1 MMGGIRMIDPSTA
14 TAPSSTAAEPTPV
27 AAQRPVKFN
36 YLVAQRFLSR
46 EQLAAAVAEAK
57 ERHQSVESLLIDKYG
72 VRKGDLGTSLSLF
85 YRCPFVPFDRR
96 TIVSRDLLTNL
107 NVQHLKKAAWIPLR
121 REGDT
126 VTVLVKDPHDLPL
139 ADSIEKLFP
148 DSKIRLAVS
157 LPDDIQQFINSATG
171 ADTQAILSEG
181 GDQPDNAAP
190 DADDFTE
197 VSDHDHTVIRLAH
210 QIILDAFRER
220 ASDIHIEPGGRRRQ
234 TTVRFRVDGTCFPY
248 QEVPS
253 LLSNPLVA
261 RLKIMANLDITER
274 RKPQDGKLRVRLPER
289 DIELRIATI
298 PTVGGNEDVVLRLL
312 AAQDLIPLEA
322 HGLAERNFRELT
334 LLAQKPYGLILCVG
348 PTGSGKTTTLH
359 AILRHINTA
368 EKKIWTAE
376 DPVEITQHGLRQVQV
391 NRKIG
396 FTFAAAMRAFLRGD
410 PDIIMVGEMRDSET
424 TGIAIEASLTGHLV
438 LSTLHTNS
446 AVETIGR
453 LLDLGIDPFNF
464 ADALLGVLAQRLVKR
479 LCMDCKRP
487 YEASPEEMQ
496 EMAMAYGPEFSRV
509 APPAGRTLHLY
520 QSKGCDRCNGTGYR
534 GRAAIHELLVASD
547 YMKTMIN
554 RRQPMLEILDQAK
567 AEGMTTLVQD
577 GIMKVLAG
585 VTDFKQVKVAAIR

>member
-1 MMGGIRMIDPSTA
+1 MIESSAA
-14 TAPSSTAAEPTPV
+14 TVPPDTVAAEPAP
-27 AAQRPVKFN
+27 AGPLRAVKFN

-46 EQLAAAVAEAK
+46 EQLAAALAEAK
-57 ERHQSVESLLIDKYG
+57 ERQLSVESLLIDKYG

-85 YRCPFVPFDRR
+85 YRCPFVVFDRR

-107 NVQHLKKAAWIPLR
+107 NLQHLKKGAWIPLR

-126 VTVLVKDPHDLPL
+126 VTVVVKDPHDLPL
-139 ADSIEKLFP
+139 ADSIERLFP
-148 DSKIRLAVS
+148 GSKIQLAVS
-157 LPDDIQQFINSATG
+157 LPGDIQQFITSVTG
-171 ADTQAILSEG
+171 ADTQALLSEG
-181 GDQPDNAAP
+181 APDEQPDNAAP
-190 DADDFTE
+190 NGDDYAE

-210 QIILDAFRER
+210 QIILDAYRER

-234 TTVRFRVDGTCFPY
+234 TIVRFRVDGTCFPY

-289 DIELRIATI
+289 DIELRMATI

-322 HGLAERNFRELT
+322 HGLSDGNFHELK

-376 DPVEITQHGLRQVQV
+376 DPVEITQPGLRQVQV

-424 TGIAIEASLTGHLV
+424 TAIAVEASLTGHLV

-446 AVETIGR
+446 AVETIWR

-479 LCMDCKRP
+479 LCTDCKRP
-487 YEASPEEMQ
+487 YEASPEEIQ
-496 EMAMAYGPEFSRV
+496 ELALAYGPEFGRL
-509 APPAGRTLHLY
+509 APPAGRALHLY
-520 QSKGCDRCNGTGYR
+520 QSKGCDRCNSTGYR

-577 GIMKVLAG
+577 GIVKVLAG

>member
-1 MMGGIRMIDPSTA
+1 MSDSIMAI
-14 TAPSSTAAEPTPV
+14 APPNIV
-27 AAQRPVKFN
+27 AQPALAGAQRPVKFN
-36 YLVAQRFLSR
+36 YLVAQRFLTR
-46 EQLAAAVAEAK
+46 EQLAAALAEAK
-57 ERHQSVESLLIDKYG
+57 ERQLAVESLLIDKYG
-72 VRKGDLGTSLSLF
+72 VRKADLGTSLSLF
-85 YRCPFVPFDRR
+85 YRCPFVVFDRR
-96 TIVSRDLLTNL
+96 TVVSRDLLANL
-107 NVQHLKKAAWIPLR
+107 NLQHLKKASWIPLR

-148 DSKIRLAVS
+148 DSKIQLAVS
-157 LPDDIQQFINSATG
+157 LPDDIQQFINSAAG
-171 ADTQAILSEG
+171 ADTLAILSESVSS
-181 GDQPDNAAP
+181 DLQDSAAP
-190 DADDFTE
+190 DADDYAE
-197 VSDHDHTVIRLAH
+197 VSDNDHTVIRLAH
-210 QIILDAFRER
+210 QIVLDAYRER
-220 ASDIHIEPGGRRRQ
+220 ASDIHIEPAGRRRQ

-261 RLKIMANLDITER
+261 RLKVMANLDITER
-274 RKPQDGKLRVRLPER
+274 RKPQDGKLLVRLPER
-289 DIELRIATI
+289 DIELRMATI

-322 HGLAERNFRELT
+322 HGLSDRNFHELN

-359 AILRHINTA
+359 AILRHINNA

-376 DPVEITQHGLRQVQV
+376 DPVEITQPGLRQVQV

-396 FTFAAAMRAFLRGD
+396 FTFAAAMRAFLRSD

-424 TGIAIEASLTGHLV
+424 TDIAVQASLTGHLV

-446 AVETIGR
+446 AAETIGR
-453 LLDLGIDPFNF
+453 LLDLGLDPFNF
-464 ADALLGVLAQRLVKR
+464 ADALLGVMAQRLVKR
-479 LCMDCKRP
+479 LCTDCKQP
-487 YEASPEEMQ
+487 HEASPEEMR
-496 EMAMAYGPEFSRV
+496 ELAAAYGPEFARL
-509 APPAGRTLHLY
+509 APPGGALHLY
-520 QSKGCDRCNGTGYR
+520 QSKGCDSCRSTGYR

-547 YMKTMIN
+547 GIKTMIN
-554 RRQPMLEILDQAK
+554 RRQPMPEIFNQAK
-567 AEGMTTLVQD
+567 SEGMTTMVQD